1 MPDVLV
7 TLWNPA
13 AERMCDYTA
22 GEMVGDSLHIL
33 SPPEEQDRSH
43 SVTDA
48 PASGEPVP
56 TFDTVRLRKS
66 GTRVPVA
73 VSTSPIFDAEG
84 EVIGIV
90 TFHSDITERVKA
102 AELAQRMA
110 TVVERSHEAI
120 IGTVHPDGNIVSQNP
135 AAERMY
141 GLQTP
146 SSPNRSSSDRC
157 QGVPSALVPVMDG
170 HGAEP
175 WYSAHDQPVRDV
187 VIHCGTEA
195 TRRQRPCVLRLRGR
209 SLSESGSGSTPTPE
223 RPRRNR
229 SGSLEGWS
237 SHADGRYVVRFRHRD
252 CNGEMTCGMNVS
264 TGTKQRPLSPTP

>member
-1 MPDVLV
+1 MAAQTASENHVAGPLRRFLTRRPGNRPAAEGIEQSTDAIIGISVPDGLV
-7 TLWNPA
+7 MVWNPA

-102 AELAQRMA
+102 AE
-110 TVVERSHEAI
+110 
-120 IGTVHPDGNIVSQNP
+120 
-135 AAERMY
+135 
-141 GLQTP
+141 
-146 SSPNRSSSDRC
+146 
-157 QGVPSALVPVMDG
+157 
-170 HGAEP
+170 
-175 WYSAHDQPVRDV
+175 
-187 VIHCGTEA
+187 
-195 TRRQRPCVLRLRGR
+195 
-209 SLSESGSGSTPTPE
+209 
-223 RPRRNR
+223 
-229 SGSLEGWS
+229 
-237 SHADGRYVVRFRHRD
+237 
-252 CNGEMTCGMNVS
+252 
-264 TGTKQRPLSPTP
+264 